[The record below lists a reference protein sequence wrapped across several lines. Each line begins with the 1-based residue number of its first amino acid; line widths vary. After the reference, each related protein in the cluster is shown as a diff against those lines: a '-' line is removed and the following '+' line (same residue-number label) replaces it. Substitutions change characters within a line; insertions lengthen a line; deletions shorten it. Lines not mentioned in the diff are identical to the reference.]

1 MKKIL
6 LSILSFNIFIFSYA
20 FLMPVSAFNNCNT
33 ANNIYSENEFIALNN
48 EIESYNNLK
57 SISTD
62 SSHYNELVE
71 NKGKF
76 KQHIYSLKAKKVS
89 ELKEMNY
96 TDSQISAIKN
106 YDGSDELSA
115 RAAATVRGTLSVSS
129 FKYNSS
135 TKKTNITAKYTV
147 KWNGTPY
154 FKYYDVMA
162 IAIAG
167 SEKKF
172 MHNGSSFSCNKV
184 IDKAGTNASRNIHN
198 GAGVSYKFNIAD
210 KNNSAVFSSATV
222 TYKAI
227 AGGKV
232 SVAAVEARYAHW
244 QLSASPEFSIS
255 TSGISIGFKIGPAY
269 NTENKRNK
277 TLKQYI

>member
-6 LSILSFNIFIFSYA
+6 LSILSFNIFVFSYA
-20 FLMPVSAFNNCNT
+20 FLMPVNAFANSNN

-48 EIESYNNLK
+48 EIESYNKLK
-57 SISTD
+57 SVSKD

-71 NKGKF
+71 NKSKF
-76 KQHIYSLKAKKVS
+76 KQHIYSLKTKKIS

-96 TDSQISAIKN
+96 TDSQISAIKK

-115 RAAATVRGTLSVSS
+115 RAAATVQGTLSVSS

-172 MHNGSSFSCNKV
+172 MYNGSTFTCKKV
-184 IDKAGTNASRNIHN
+184 INMAKTDASRNIHN
-198 GAGVSYKFNIAD
+198 GAGVSYKFNITD
-210 KNNSAVFSSATV
+210 KNNNAVFSSATL

-244 QLSASPEFSIS
+244 QINAIPSFSIS
-255 TSGISIGFKIGPAY
+255 TSGLSIGFSIGPAY